1 MNGVCPLNDDS
12 EQEGECEH
20 YVLQRHQN
28 KCPNWNTSAKQ
39 KNVSIFEKNAKY
51 QPIYRPWRYIGRP
64 LITTRYFK
72 GAFFVG
78 QNPVEQKLSKFCICF
93 QAHSSVPSAMKS
105 FTYVHGYLS
114 PFMANIYYSIFFFKD
129 IWLCKPLLTI
139 NILKN
144 F

>member
-1 MNGVCPLNDDS
+1 MNDDRIFFWVNGVCPLNDDS

-20 YVLQRHQN
+20 YVLSAHQN

-39 KNVSIFEKNAKY
+39 KNVLIFEKNAKY
-51 QPIYRPWRYIGRP
+51 QPISALAIYRS
-64 LITTRYFK
+64 TTNHNKVFK

-114 PFMANIYYSIFFFKD
+114 PFMAKYYSIFSLRTFGYVSR
-129 IWLCKPLLTI
+129 C
-139 NILKN
+139 
-144 F
+144 